1 MGKNL
6 KISVCMASFNGE
18 RFIKDQLQSILKQIS
33 KDDELIISDDASTDN
48 TVAII
53 HAINDRRIKCVINE
67 GEHGYT
73 RNFENALRYATG
85 DVIFLSDQDDIW
97 CDNKVLMMTEALKDN
112 DLVVSDARVVDG
124 TLKTLHESH
133 FQIFKVQAGFVSNF
147 IGTRYI
153 GACMAFNRKLLGLVL
168 PFPSNAKLCPH
179 DYWIAIVA
187 EMYAKVG
194 LVKQPLILYRR
205 HENNALNAGLGKGR
219 SLYVKVSARLYCA
232 LQLMKLRGRL

>member
-1 MGKNL
+1 
-6 KISVCMASFNGE
+6 MASFNGE
-18 RFIKDQLQSILKQIS
+18 RFIKDQIQSILDQIS
-33 KDDELIISDDASTDN
+33 ENDELIISDDGSTDN
-48 TVAII
+48 TLAII
-53 HAINDRRIKCVINE
+53 QSIKDPRIRSMINE

-73 RNFENALRYATG
+73 RNFENALSHATG
-85 DVIFLSDQDDIW
+85 HIIFLSDQDDIW
-97 CDNKVLMMTEALKDN
+97 CDHKVVMMTEALKDN

-124 TLKTLHESH
+124 SLKTLEESH
-133 FQIFKVQAGFVSNF
+133 FQLFKVQAGFFNNF

-194 LVKQPLILYRR
+194 LVQQPLILYRR
-205 HENNALNAGLGKGR
+205 HENNALNAGMGKGR
-219 SLYVKVSARLYCA
+219 SLYVKITARLYCA
-232 LQLMKLRGRL
+232 VQLIKLRGRL

>member
-1 MGKNL
+1 
-6 KISVCMASFNGE
+6 MASFNGE
-18 RFIKDQLQSILKQIS
+18 RFIEDQIQSILKQLS
-33 KDDELIISDDASTDN
+33 EDDELIISDDASTDN
-48 TVAII
+48 TVAILYG
-53 HAINDRRIKCVINE
+53 INDPRIKAVINE

-85 DVIFLSDQDDIW
+85 DIIFLSDQDDIW
-97 CDNKVLMMTEALKDN
+97 CDHKVLMMTEALKDN

-124 TLKTLHESH
+124 ALETLQESH
-133 FQIFKVQAGFVSNF
+133 FQRFKVQTGFFNNF
-147 IGTRYI
+147 IKTRYI

-194 LVKQPLILYRR
+194 LVQQPLILYRR

-219 SLYVKVSARLYCA
+219 SLYVKITARLYCA
-232 LQLMKLRGRL
+232 VQLIKLRGRL

>member
-1 MGKNL
+1 
-6 KISVCMASFNGE
+6 MASFNGE
-18 RFIKDQLQSILKQIS
+18 RFINDQLQSILKQLS
-33 KDDELIISDDASTDN
+33 EDDELIVSDDASTDN

-53 HAINDRRIKCVINE
+53 RGLEDPRIRSVINE

-97 CDNKVLMMTEALKDN
+97 CEHKVLRMTEALKDN
-112 DLVVSDARVVDG
+112 DLVVSDAKVVDG
-124 TLKTLHESH
+124 ALKTLHESH
-133 FQIFKVQAGFVSNF
+133 FQLFKVRAGFVDNF

-153 GACMAFNRKLLGLVL
+153 GACMAFNRKLLDVVL
-168 PFPSNAKLCPH
+168 PFPSNATLCPH

-219 SLYVKVSARLYCA
+219 SLYVKITARLYCA
-232 LQLMKLRGRL
+232 VQLMKLRGRL